1 MIERVLSPDG
11 GQLYHHQLPLI
22 YCGAGCGEA
31 LRLGEGDIRAR
42 ENIGHG
48 APVCPCCKAAIMLE
62 HFASEALTDKRHNA
76 WGYE

>member
-1 MIERVLSPDG
+1 VIERVQVG
-11 GQLYHHQLPLI
+11 GEFLTWHQVPLI

-31 LRLGEGDIRAR
+31 MRLGEGEIKAR

-48 APVCPCCKAAIMLE
+48 APVCPCCRAAIMLE
-62 HFASEALTDKRHNA
+62 HFASEALTMHKGYNA